1 MKLKNILISGV
12 GMLALASCGDYLDV
26 DSPSSSTTDITFG
39 STSAAD
45 KALNGVYADILSDNS
60 FGSKLYNSLM
70 LNSDVDF
77 VSNASNTAQVNAP
90 RRFDCKAESGEAEKL
105 WDQLYKTIEDAN
117 EFIDNMQASAIY
129 HGEDSAQLKQ
139 MVGEAKV
146 IRAMCYSELV
156 WYYGDVPFTMNATF
170 HDGVLIPAIESR
182 DVVLKTVIEDLI
194 VAAEGM
200 NNNKTVEHIT
210 QDAAYA
216 MIARLAL
223 QAGGYS
229 LRHNEDASSYGYMAR
244 PENYKEFYTIA
255 RDYAKKVIDGNR
267 HDLNKSFQ
275 EVFVDECNFI
285 ANEGDDVI
293 FEIPFAKES
302 TGNVGYDQ
310 GPNVGTSDG
319 VAPFDWGGCSGGVR
333 TTAFLRYQYDEN
345 DSRRDYVCG
354 MWYYT
359 SAGVPTMQ
367 LTYAN
372 HNNKWSKLWSSTPF
386 GSDKTG
392 STGINFPYLRY
403 ADVLLMYA
411 EAENEVNEG
420 PTDEAYNA
428 LKKVHDRAFSGN
440 ETSSIEWYDNAMNS
454 KEDFLNAVLTERKF
468 EFPGEN
474 MRWKDLVR
482 NNQYSEKLF
491 YTFLLYYSAAATAG
505 GASDHYYDYLND
517 YDGIDYENVLP
528 FEVYSCAAGTGSKNL
543 ALSYFP
549 NDNLPKRFVLNPFSS
564 IMMPTVNPSK
574 YADSK
579 PYYVSEKSLGGS
591 TEDVW
596 TVTLP
601 FDWWDEELGIPK
613 DAVLYSLFGF
623 IQADVRGIK
632 VIRNGREE
640 YIDPSAVVANPSSLP
655 VVRYLLPIPA
665 ESISRS
671 SGAYRNYYGY

>member
-1 MKLKNILISGV
+1 MKLKNILIGGV

-26 DSPSSSTTDITFG
+26 DAPSSYTTDITFG
-39 STSAAD
+39 STGAVE
-45 KALNGVYADILSDNS
+45 KALNGVYADILSGDTY
-60 FGSKLYNSLM
+60 GSKLYNALM

-77 VSNASNTAQVNAP
+77 VSNSNNTAQINAP
-90 RRFDCKAESGEAEKL
+90 RRFDCKAESGDAEKL
-105 WDQLYKTIEDAN
+105 WNQLYKTIEDAN
-117 EFIDNMQASAIY
+117 EFIDNTQASAIY
-129 HGEDSAQLKQ
+129 KGEDSLALKQ
-139 MVGEAKV
+139 MIGEAKV
-146 IRAMCYSELV
+146 MRAMCYSELV
-156 WYYGDVPFTMNATF
+156 WYYGDVPFTMKGTF
-170 HDGVLIPAIESR
+170 HDGILVPEIQSR
-182 DVVLKTVIEDLI
+182 DVILKAVIEDLMD
-194 VAAEGM
+194 AAEDM
-200 NNNKTVEHIT
+200 NNDKTVEHIT
-210 QDAAYA
+210 KDAAYA

-229 LRHNEDASSYGYMAR
+229 LRPGDTDASYGKMER
-244 PENYKEFYTIA
+244 PSDYKVFYTIA

-267 HDLNKSFQ
+267 HALNKSFQ

-302 TGNVGYDQ
+302 SGNVGYDQ

-372 HNNKWSKLWSSTPF
+372 HNNKWSKLWSATPF
-386 GSDKTG
+386 GSDKTS

-403 ADVLLMYA
+403 ADVLLMFA
-411 EAENEVNEG
+411 EADNEVNEG
-420 PTDEAYNA
+420 PTDEAYAA
-428 LKKVHDRAFSGN
+428 LKKVHDRAFNGATASV
-440 ETSSIEWYDNAMNS
+440 EWYDNAMNS

-468 EFPGEN
+468 EFAGEN

-505 GASDHYYDYLND
+505 GASDHYYDLLSE
-517 YDGIDYENVLP
+517 YDGIDYENILP

-543 ALSYFP
+543 SLSYFP
-549 NDNLPKRFVLNPFSS
+549 NDNVPKRFVLNPFSS
-564 IMMPTVNPSK
+564 MMMPTVNPSK
-574 YADSK
+574 HSESK
-579 PYYVSEKSLGGS
+579 AYYVSEKSLGGS
-591 TEDVW
+591 TEDSW

-613 DAVLYSLFGF
+613 DQVLYSLFGF
-623 IQADVRGIK
+623 IQADVKGIK
-632 VIRNGREE
+632 VIRDGREE
-640 YIDPSAVVANPSSLP
+640 YINPYAANIVSNLP

-671 SGAYRNYYGY
+671 SGAYKNHYGY